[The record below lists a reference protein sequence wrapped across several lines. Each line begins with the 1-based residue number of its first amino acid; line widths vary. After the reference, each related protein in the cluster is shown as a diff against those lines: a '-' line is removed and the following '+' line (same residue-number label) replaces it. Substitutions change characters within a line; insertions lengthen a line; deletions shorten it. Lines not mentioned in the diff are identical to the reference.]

1 MYFHGAGL
9 LTMMLMKC
17 TVKLRSRMECLTMWS
32 SQEFLNTEPRRRMKF
47 NKKYSFL
54 EETIQLNKYVIF
66 NIANKLFRH
75 ISIYD
80 HDDVSS

>member
-1 MYFHGAGL
+1 
-9 LTMMLMKC
+9 
-17 TVKLRSRMECLTMWS
+17 
-32 SQEFLNTEPRRRMKF
+32 MKF

>member
-1 MYFHGAGL
+1 
-9 LTMMLMKC
+9 
-17 TVKLRSRMECLTMWS
+17 MWS

-66 NIANKLFRH
+66 NIANKLFRN
-75 ISIYD
+75 IFIYD